1 MEKLIVSLVFNV
13 HPPVAV
19 ICKTGMVNKI
29 CA

>member
-1 MEKLIVSLVFNV
+1 MKKIIVGLVFDV
-13 HPPVAV
+13 YPPVAI